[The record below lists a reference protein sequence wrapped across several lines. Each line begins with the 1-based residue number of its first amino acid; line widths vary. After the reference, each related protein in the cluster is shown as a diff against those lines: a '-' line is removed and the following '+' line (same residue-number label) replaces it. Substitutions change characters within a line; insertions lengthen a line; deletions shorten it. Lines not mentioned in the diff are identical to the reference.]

1 MAQDFWDPV
10 PASSWVLSGMG
21 WLSPCRAHSKLQ
33 FVQLAI
39 LQMPLGHKMKT
50 KAGSLEKEY
59 QRIGR
64 WSICF
69 KTYPKASFD
78 TKEKEK
84 KLKWSEKR
92 SIQETS

>member
-50 KAGSLEKEY
+50 KERLFGK
-59 QRIGR
+59 RI
-64 WSICF
+64 
-69 KTYPKASFD
+69 PKD
-78 TKEKEK
+78 RKVVH
-84 KLKWSEKR
+84 LL
-92 SIQETS
+92 QNLP